1 MLLCKENNGFWF
13 YMIFHEEG
21 LKNYLFYTCIL
32 VLDEGYIFFFTQSFV
47 FIYGPQSIYFSEI
60 SSSA

>member
-1 MLLCKENNGFWF
+1 M
-13 YMIFHEEG
+13 
-21 LKNYLFYTCIL
+21 
-32 VLDEGYIFFFTQSFV
+32 LDEGYNFFFTQSFV